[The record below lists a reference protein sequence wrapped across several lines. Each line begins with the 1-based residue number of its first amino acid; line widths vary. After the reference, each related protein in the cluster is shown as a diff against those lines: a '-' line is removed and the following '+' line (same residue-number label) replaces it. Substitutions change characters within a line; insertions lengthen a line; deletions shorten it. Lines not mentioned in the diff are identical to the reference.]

1 MTVAEAHPWGG
12 PMARLVGLCEAACSP
27 ETLFPPP
34 GALTGWPLD
43 TTLWPDEGESPTCSA
58 GLGGRPD
65 DRGQTGGAQAQEL
78 CWSLVGGT
86 RLGRIYRTEGDLPSG
101 RAGPQEG
108 IPGQGWIGGGG
119 GQQSRPE
126 RGWNPGKLRLDAL
139 LVTLESVSSK
149 QWAHGSSPAWGWPVR
164 LCPWTSKT
172 WPKLCG
178 HHTGPRSAH
187 QARSPS
193 DPLRDQVVWGPGPPC
208 SPRRGRGCSLPL
220 QPTQVG

>member
-34 GALTGWPLD
+34 GALTGWPPD

-108 IPGQGWIGGGG
+108 IPGQGWIGGAGG
-119 GQQSRPE
+119 SRA
-126 RGWNPGKLRLDAL
+126 GLREVGTPAS
-139 LVTLESVSSK
+139 SV
-149 QWAHGSSPAWGWPVR
+149 WMRYW
-164 LCPWTSKT
+164 
-172 WPKLCG
+172 
-178 HHTGPRSAH
+178 
-187 QARSPS
+187 
-193 DPLRDQVVWGPGPPC
+193 
-208 SPRRGRGCSLPL
+208 
-220 QPTQVG
+220 